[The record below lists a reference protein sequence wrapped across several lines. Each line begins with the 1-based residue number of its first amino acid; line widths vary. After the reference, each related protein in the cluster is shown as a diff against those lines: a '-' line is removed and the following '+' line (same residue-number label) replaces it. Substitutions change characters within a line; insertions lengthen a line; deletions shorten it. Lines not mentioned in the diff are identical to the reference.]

1 MTNMYRSSCIFKEQV
16 MDTVQKWM
24 TSPAIL
30 ASETMTLPDARRLMQ
45 QQHIRR
51 LPVVDATGRLVGIVT
66 EGDINRVSDSP
77 ITDVRDYNLYH
88 RVADLPIQ
96 AIMTRTVVT
105 VVPDTPILV
114 MAQRLL
120 EQRIGGVPVV
130 DDGQV
135 VGVISESDLFR
146 RIVALETGS
155 REPAAR
161 QELLGV

>member
-1 MTNMYRSSCIFKEQV
+1 
-16 MDTVQKWM
+16 MDTVRKWM

-30 ASETMTLPDARRLMQ
+30 APETMTLPDARRLMQ

-88 RVADLPIQ
+88 RVADLPIG
-96 AIMTRTVVT
+96 AIMSGTVVT
-105 VVPDTPILV
+105 VAPNTPIL
-114 MAQRLL
+114 ALARRLL

-130 DDGQV
+130 DEGQV
-135 VGVISESDLFR
+135 VGVITESDLFR
-146 RIVALETGS
+146 RIVAQETAS
-155 REPAAR
+155 REPAAQ
-161 QELLGV
+161 QELVVA

>member
-1 MTNMYRSSCIFKEQV
+1 

-30 ASETMTLPDARRLMQ
+30 ALDTMTLPDARRLMQ

-66 EGDINRVSDSP
+66 EGDINRVSDSH

-105 VVPDTPILV
+105 VVPDTPILAL
-114 MAQRLL
+114 AQRLL

-130 DDGQV
+130 DEGQV

-146 RIVALETGS
+146 RIVAQETGS

-161 QELLGV
+161 QELVGV

>member
-1 MTNMYRSSCIFKEQV
+1 

-45 QQHIRR
+45 NQHIRR

-77 ITDVRDYNLYH
+77 STDVRDYNLYH

-96 AIMTRTVVT
+96 AIMTRAVVT

-120 EQRIGGVPVV
+120 EQRVGGVPVM
-130 DDGQV
+130 DEGQV

-146 RIVALETGS
+146 RIVVLETGS
-155 REPAAR
+155 REPAAS
-161 QELLGV
+161 QGLVGV

>member
-1 MTNMYRSSCIFKEQV
+1 MYRSSCIFKEQV
-16 MDTVQKWM
+16 MDTVQEWM

-30 ASETMTLPDARRLMQ
+30 ASETMTLLDARRLMQ

-105 VVPDTPILV
+105 VTPDTPILV
-114 MAQRLL
+114 VARLL
-120 EQRIGGVPVV
+120 LDHRIGGVPVIE
-130 DDGQV
+130 DGR
-135 VGVISESDLFR
+135 VIGMITESDL
-146 RIVALETGS
+146 
-155 REPAAR
+155 
-161 QELLGV
+161 

>member
-1 MTNMYRSSCIFKEQV
+1 

-120 EQRIGGVPVV
+120 EQRISGVPVV

-135 VGVISESDLFR
+135 VGVISERDLFR

-155 REPAAR
+155 REPAAQ